1 MNRRKFVTNT
11 GLATVGSSF
20 FGIHLLSQSAM
31 ATSFEFNSIQSL
43 PENWDSPAINL
54 NISKFN
60 VETSNIDISNP
71 LTITIKAG
79 IGNTLAQVTPPI
91 ELTLDTGDGI
101 NDISNNIGPIDLTNS
116 SEVNV
121 SSQNLSVDDIL
132 DINIQIELECDEVST
147 KSDVNQVV
155 LNIIE
160 GDLPDSGIARWTFDD
175 SDTVDSTSLDKW
187 NNNDGTIVGNVTT
200 SSQGIQNESYSFDS
214 GNNNHI
220 SVPPINPR
228 EKITVS
234 AWVKSGLN
242 GQYNQ
247 NWSVVS
253 NYQAFILGPRYNNEN
268 KMAFI
273 VHTDTGWNY
282 DSVASISNPEEWNHF
297 IGTYDYETS
306 KAKLYQNNTLVSTG
320 TNPSG
325 KISVENTDWEIGRRE
340 GKSGED
346 FNGKIDDVQIYGR
359 VLTQEERD
367 KLYNYYNV

>member
-1 MNRRKFVTNT
+1 M
-11 GLATVGSSF
+11 
-20 FGIHLLSQSAM
+20 
-31 ATSFEFNSIQSL
+31 
-43 PENWDSPAINL
+43 
-54 NISKFN
+54 N
-60 VETSNIDISNP
+60 VEYTVVCESPRCQASGYSPILLIKLQFDYLDIITTGIDETEEIE
-71 LTITIKAG
+71 ITIKAAFEDKSKME
-79 IGNTLAQVTPPI
+79 IVN
-91 ELTLDTGDGI
+91 E
-101 NDISNNIGPIDLTNS
+101 SNHQQSDYIASNIGSIDITKNKNGENLLSYENINWS
-116 SEVNV
+116 DKNV
-121 SSQNLSVDDIL
+121 DGDDIVDL
-132 DINIQIELECDEVST
+132 YLKVNIKCDEVST

-273 VHTDTGWNY
+273 VHTENTGWNY

-320 TNPSG
+320 TDPSG

-340 GKSGED
+340 GRSGED